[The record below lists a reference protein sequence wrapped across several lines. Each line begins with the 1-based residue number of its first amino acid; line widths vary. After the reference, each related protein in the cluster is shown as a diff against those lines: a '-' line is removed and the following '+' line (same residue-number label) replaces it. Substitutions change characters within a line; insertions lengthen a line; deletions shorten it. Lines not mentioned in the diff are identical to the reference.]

1 MTEIMRHFVSRM
13 LNGFADSAT
22 PIGVTAALVI
32 AIWALVGVT
41 FLRVETQTRDNDI
54 SSRLDNVSRR
64 VDDVCARGDK

>member
-13 LNGFADSAT
+13 LNGFADIAT

-54 SSRLDNVSRR
+54 SSRLDNVARR
-64 VDDVCARGDK
+64 VDVCARGDK

>member
-1 MTEIMRHFVSRM
+1 MTEILRHFVSRM

-41 FLRVETQTRDNDI
+41 FLRVETLTRDQDI
-54 SSRLDNVSRR
+54 ISRLDHG
-64 VDDVCARGDK
+64 CQRGNE